1 MIVQSYPFLTT
12 PAYPAG
18 PFCIKNL
25 INCHTV
31 DLSPVLIMVIIENLQ
46 KVTQIDLMPIVEC
59 LQHELARYIQY
70 PFFKGAEFVFAEL
83 KS

>member
-1 MIVQSYPFLTT
+1 
-12 PAYPAG
+12 
-18 PFCIKNL
+18 
-25 INCHTV
+25 
-31 DLSPVLIMVIIENLQ
+31 MVIIENLL

-83 KS
+83 KSWTCVEHFSDDIFA